1 MGFFGFPPFAMS
13 SCRMI
18 FHLKSCIWIG
28 LGMLILGS
36 AAAQVLPERMLSGL
50 KSEQFKVREQAQAE
64 MLEWAR
70 ANKAAAM
77 DELFQQSQSA
87 EDPEQRVRCLAVLRE
102 LVLEEF
108 ELQGE
113 GFVGVQMLDVLATL
127 KKGDKPE
134 ALRAVRITQIL
145 PGMAAEAA
153 GLKVNDTILGL
164 NGTRWSHE
172 VASVSFMDSIKKTK
186 PGTKVRLEVLRVEEL
201 REVEVTLCRR
211 PDLNAVDPRFGL
223 QPERIEA
230 RKQAE
235 KDAYFRNWLEQRRMK
250 DD

>member
-1 MGFFGFPPFAMS
+1 M
-13 SCRMI
+13 R

-70 ANKAAAM
+70 TNKAAAM
-77 DELFQQSQSA
+77 DALFQQSQSA
-87 EDPEQRVRCLAVLRE
+87 ADPEQRARCLAVLRE

-113 GFVGVQMLDVLATL
+113 GFVGIQMLDVLATL
-127 KKGDKPE
+127 KQGEKPE
-134 ALRAVRITQIL
+134 ALRAVRITHIL

-164 NGTRWSHE
+164 NGKRWSHE
-172 VASVSFMDSIKKTK
+172 VASVSFMDSIKKIK
-186 PGTKVRLEVLRVEEL
+186 PGTKVRLEVLRIEEL

-223 QPERIEA
+223 RPERIEA

-250 DD
+250 VE